1 MKAFIITVDTE
12 GDNLWKHKKGTPIEV
27 NNAYYLP
34 RFHTLCERYGFKP
47 VYLTNY
53 EMANCSVFIE
63 KAKEWIAR
71 GTCEIGVH
79 LHAWNNPPLFP
90 LKGPYKGNPYL
101 IEYPE
106 DIMRDKFRE
115 IYNLIVE
122 KIGIRPVSHR
132 AGRWAMDERYFRIL
146 EEFSITVDCS
156 YTPGINWNKAKG
168 INRGGIDYSQV
179 PHNAHYI
186 GNVLEVPVTI
196 RKFRNCLNGS
206 FKHRLKSMIKG
217 EYVWMR
223 PALSS
228 VAGMKKTIEIAEKD
242 GVDYIEFMIHSSEV
256 MPNGS
261 PYFQTEKDID
271 NAFKDMDKLFKY
283 MKERGFIGYTL
294 KEYYNTFIQKHE
306 NS

>member
-12 GDNLWKHKKGTPIEV
+12 GDNLWKYKKGAPIEV
-27 NNAYYLP
+27 RNSEYIP
-34 RFHTLCERYGFKP
+34 RFQTLCEKYGFKP

-53 EMANCSVFIE
+53 EMADSPCFINN
-63 KAKEWIAR
+63 AKEWIAKD
-71 GTCEIGVH
+71 TCEIGVH
-79 LHAWNNPPLFP
+79 LHAWNNPPLVS
-90 LKGPYKGNPYL
+90 LEGPYNGNSYL

-106 DIMRDKFRE
+106 EIMRAKFKE

-122 KIGIRPVSHR
+122 KIGIKPVSHR

-146 EEFSITVDCS
+146 EDFGITVDCS
-156 YTPGINWNKAKG
+156 YTPGINWSAAKG
-168 INRGGIDYSQV
+168 ISRGGSDYSRV
-179 PHNAHYI
+179 IHKAHFM

-206 FKHRLKSMIKG
+206 FKHRLKSLIKG

-228 VAGMKKTIEIAEKD
+228 VAGMKKAIEIVEKD
-242 GVDYIEFMIHSSEV
+242 NIDFVEFMIHSSEV
-256 MPNGS
+256 MPDGS
-261 PYFQTEKDID
+261 PYFKTEEDID
-271 NAFKDMDKLFKY
+271 NAFRGMEELFKY
-283 MKERGFIGYTL
+283 IKERGFDGYTL
-294 KEYYNTFIQKHE
+294 KEYYNTYIQKHE